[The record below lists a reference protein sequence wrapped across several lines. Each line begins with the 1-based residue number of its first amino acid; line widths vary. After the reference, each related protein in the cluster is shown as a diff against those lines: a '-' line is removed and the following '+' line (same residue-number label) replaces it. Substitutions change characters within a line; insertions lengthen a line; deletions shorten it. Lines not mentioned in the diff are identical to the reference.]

1 MGRFY
6 RGFVDTQYS
15 IGEMVRVVDDI
26 MDIAEDPDHI
36 GIISGSMEL
45 MGGRE
50 FEVVRYR
57 DVNGHSI
64 VSDGSFYWLDD
75 WLEPVAKMQ
84 VPESAFDD
92 LFE

>member
-1 MGRFY
+1 MMRTY
-6 RGFVDTQYS
+6 QGFVDTQYS
-15 IGEMVRVVDDI
+15 IGDMVRVVDDI
-26 MDIAEDPDHI
+26 MDIAGDCEHI
-36 GIISGSMEL
+36 GVISDSMEL

-57 DVNGHSI
+57 EVNGHSI
-64 VSDGSFYWLDD
+64 VSDGTFYWLDD
-75 WLEPVAKMQ
+75 WLEPVAKMH